1 MTRLACVVIQGMV
14 VSGVNRMGT
23 VTSIRPDEED
33 TVVLRAACTAPR
45 PKTIAE
51 TGLTTGFLSDL
62 LEKHLF
68 EGGVLTLGAMIKRTA
83 LAGPILEDI
92 LNFLRREGRVE
103 IRARTADQNGLRYAL
118 TERGRA
124 SAEAALM
131 RSGYTGPAPVPLD
144 VYTEVVRTQSVHHHL
159 VRRERMHSSFADVV
173 FDPALLDR
181 LGPALNSGKAM
192 FVYGAAGTGKTY
204 ITQRLARVLDE
215 AALVPHAIAVGD
227 TVIQMSDPAV
237 HVPLQ
242 SPEPAVLLDHGYD
255 PRFVLCRRPVVIAG
269 GELTADMLEVQY
281 DPATR
286 QYRAPLQLK
295 ATNGMFI
302 LDDLGRQRVPPH
314 VVLNRWIVPM
324 EEGRD
329 FLRLQSG
336 QHFSVLFDLVLVFS
350 TNLNPVELTDDAF
363 LRRIG
368 YKIQFK
374 SLTPDQYHDVWKQVC
389 ALHAVDYD
397 PALCQAVIDQL
408 HRTAGVPLL
417 PCHPRDLIDMA
428 LDHAAYL
435 GNADE
440 LGAESLRW
448 AWQNYFLSPETDN

>member
-1 MTRLACVVIQGMV
+1 MV
-14 VSGVNRMGT
+14 VPGVDRMGS
-23 VTSIRPDEED
+23 VTSMRAKEQED
-33 TVVLRAACTAPR
+33 TLVVRAACIAPR

-51 TGLTTGFLSDL
+51 TGFTTAFLGDL

-68 EGGVLTLGAMIKRTA
+68 EAGALTLGAMIKRAA
-83 LAGPILEDI
+83 LAGPILEEI

-103 IRARTADQNGLRYAL
+103 IRTRTTDEHGLRYAL
-118 TERGRA
+118 TERGRL
-124 SAEAALM
+124 SAEAALT

-144 VYTEVVRTQSVHHHL
+144 VYTEVARTQSVHDHL
-159 VRRERMHSSFADVV
+159 VRRERMHAAFADVV
-173 FDPALLDR
+173 LDAAVLDR
-181 LGPALNSGKAM
+181 LGPALNSGKAL
-192 FVYGAAGTGKTY
+192 FIYGAAGTGKTY

-237 HVPLQ
+237 HIPLQ
-242 SPEPAVLLDHGYD
+242 RTEPGLLLDDGYD
-255 PRFVLCRRPVVIAG
+255 PRFVLCRRPVVMVG

-302 LDDLGRQRVPPH
+302 LDDLGRQRVPPN

-329 FLRLQSG
+329 HLRLQSG

-350 TNLNPVELTDDAF
+350 TNLDPTELTDEAF

-368 YKIQFK
+368 YKIQFE
-374 SLTPDQYHDVWKQVC
+374 SLSADQYHHVWRQVC
-389 ALHAVDYD
+389 EAHAVDYD
-397 PALCQAVIDQL
+397 PAVCQAVIDGL
-408 HRTAGVPLL
+408 HQPSGVPLL

-428 LDHAAYL
+428 LDYAAYL
-435 GNADE
+435 GDEADA
-440 LGAESLRW
+440 LSPAMLRW
-448 AWQNYFLSPETDN
+448 AWRNYFLSSQTRT